1 MVDLAGETIEIPA
14 GLDEFEWQFYKK
26 ATVGGGKEVR
36 GEGKDKDR
44 VDAMD
49 VETGPSTSAVGMTP
63 TPSTPAPKPR
73 ATFATG
79 SLLATP
85 IPSTPS
91 ALTTSTPAE
100 GLTAVSLGN
109 LRLTDRNAAN
119 ILVDAIETY
128 DIPVPERLNLLQK
141 IRIAKSLGSAE
152 ERRQMLVLRLLAL
165 SIFALTS
172 TESTVQQKLFLYEP
186 ELIPQLAE
194 LVHPDRDVPIA
205 IQAAAFYA
213 LDALAKIKSKLSEV
227 ASSLNASVS
236 HGILMYVM
244 RRTVADLSS
253 ENRESR
259 TLPFESSRLTIRP
272 LPAVL
277 SPDFIDALFN
287 ILTFFHTSAFV
298 GNMIVGAGITSVLVD
313 FVKNQRRDRVSVV
326 TRAIVFLDGL
336 MYGYSSAFTAFITY
350 GGLAV
355 FVDRVKVSLG
365 FERRTEFDD

>member
-1 MVDLAGETIEIPA
+1 MVDLAGETIEVPA

-26 ATVGGGKEVR
+26 ATVGGGREVR
-36 GEGKDKDR
+36 GEAKDKDR

-49 VETGPSTSAVGMTP
+49 VEAAPSTSAAVAP
-63 TPSTPAPKPR
+63 APSTPAPKPR
-73 ATFATG
+73 ATFAAG

-259 TLPFESSRLTIRP
+259 TRPLESS
-272 LPAVL
+272 
-277 SPDFIDALFN
+277 
-287 ILTFFHTSAFV
+287 
-298 GNMIVGAGITSVLVD
+298 
-313 FVKNQRRDRVSVV
+313 Q
-326 TRAIVFLDGL
+326 
-336 MYGYSSAFTAFITY
+336 Y
-350 GGLAV
+350 
-355 FVDRVKVSLG
+355 
-365 FERRTEFDD
+365 